1 VTPNAADSARVAEL
15 RAAIDAAADPT
26 AAQQMAR
33 YFQVRPGG
41 NGEGDTF
48 VGVQLSRLRRLVR
61 PYVRDPVSAH
71 DLGPLLLSPGHEHRL
86 AGVVLLAEYA
96 ERALRKSDERV
107 RRAAYQIWD
116 KHSEGINNWD
126 LVDAGAGPVVGGYL
140 LDRPRADLYRLV
152 EAPSV
157 WERRTAL
164 VATHRFIRAGQS
176 ADTYAL
182 AQLVLT
188 DRHPLIHKAAGWM
201 LREAGKRV
209 DGAELR
215 AFLDQHA
222 EAMPRTMLRY
232 AIERLL
238 PDERRHYMGR

>member
-1 VTPNAADSARVAEL
+1 VTPNAGDSARVAEL
-15 RAAIDAAADPT
+15 RAAIDAAADPA

-41 NGEGDTF
+41 YGEGDTF
-48 VGVQLSRLRRLVR
+48 IGVQLSKLRCLVR
-61 PYVRDPVSAH
+61 PYVRGPVSPYE
-71 DLGPLLLSPGHEHRL
+71 LGPLLDSPAHEHRL

-96 ERALRKSDERV
+96 ERALRKSDEGV
-107 RRAAYQIWD
+107 RQAAYQVWGQ
-116 KHSEGINNWD
+116 HSEGINNWD
-126 LVDAGAGPVVGGYL
+126 LVDAGAGPVVGGFL
-140 LDRPRADLYRLV
+140 LDRRRDALYRLV
-152 EAPSV
+152 ESHSV

-182 AQLVLT
+182 AQLVLL
-188 DRHPLIHKAAGWM
+188 DRHPLIHKAGGWM

-209 DGAELR
+209 DEAELR

-232 AIERLL
+232 AIERLA

>member
-15 RAAIDAAADPT
+15 LVAINAAADPNT
-26 AAQQMAR
+26 AQQLAR

-41 NGEGDTF
+41 YGEGDIF

-61 PYVRDPVSAH
+61 PYVRDPVSPYE
-71 DLGPLLLSPGHEHRL
+71 LGPLLDSPAHEHRL

-96 ERALRKSDERV
+96 ERALRKSDEGV
-107 RRAAYQIWD
+107 RQAAYQVWG

-126 LVDAGAGPVVGGYL
+126 LVDAGAGPVVGGFL
-140 LDRPRADLYRLV
+140 LDRRRDALYTLV
-152 EAPSV
+152 ESPSV

-209 DGAELR
+209 DEAELR

-232 AIERLL
+232 TIERLA